1 MKIAFITP
9 DITARGG
16 VEKVI
21 SKLSQYFCEVL
32 GHEVEIISYFKQA
45 NDKIYMP
52 ISDKVKVTFVGFEKQ
67 NHNGIH
73 KVVNY
78 INTIK
83 GLNKV
88 FDMNHYDIVFGF
100 HSHFNFYLA
109 LNKKRIKG
117 KVIGCEH
124 GQYYFLGPKWR
135 KVRKHLYKKLD
146 CVVSLTERDA
156 KKYAE
161 FSKKVVTIPNSL
173 PIQSEEK
180 ADLSNKRII
189 TVGTLDEY
197 KGFQYI
203 IEAFSKINMKFP
215 EWKLAIVGDGEYKE
229 TLEEKIKKLNLSAQ
243 VEMVP
248 FTPNIKE
255 EYLKSSIYTLTSLT
269 EAFPMV
275 LLEAMELGLP
285 CIAFDCRTGPKEI
298 ITDGEDGILVDVYDV
313 EGLTSSLEELI
324 KNEKKRFEFGAKA
337 KENIQRYCEKNI
349 FEMWEKLL
357 LEMH

>member
-21 SKLSQYFCEVL
+21 SNLSHYFSEVL

-45 NDKIYMP
+45 NEEIYMP
-52 ISDKVKVTFVGFEKQ
+52 ISEKVKVTFVGFEKQ
-67 NHNGIH
+67 NHGGIH

-78 INTIK
+78 INTTR

-88 FDMNHYDIVFGF
+88 FDNNRYDIVFGF

-109 LNKKRIKG
+109 LNKRRIKG

-124 GQYYFLGPKWR
+124 GEYYFLGSKWR
-135 KVRKHLYKKLD
+135 KVRKHLYRKLD

-173 PIQSEEK
+173 PMKTDER
-180 ADLSNKRII
+180 ADLSNKRIV
-189 TVGTLDEY
+189 TVGALKPH

-203 IEAFSKINMKFP
+203 IEAFSKINVKFP

-229 TLEEKIKKLNLSAQ
+229 TLEDKIREFKLSDQ
-243 VEMVP
+243 VEMIP
-248 FTPNIKE
+248 FTSNIKA

-275 LLEAMELGLP
+275 LLESMELGLP
-285 CIAFDCRTGPKEI
+285 CIAFDCRTGPREI

-313 EGLTSSLEELI
+313 DSLALQLEELI
-324 KNEKKRFEFGAKA
+324 KNEKKRFEFGEKA
-337 KENIQRYCEKNI
+337 KKNIQRYSEKNI
-349 FEMWEKLL
+349 FAMWEKLL
-357 LEMH
+357 SEMH